1 MRLIAITCL
10 LALSL
15 VACRKAEPPAPSRPP
30 GEVYSAPEGQYL
42 FIKPP
47 TWRTLVLPE
56 SVPPGIP
63 GATSEVR
70 WNLNVESE
78 RPRSLLTL
86 VTFPPEAWAAYTP
99 DSGAVEVVFQD
110 DRRVIAAMPADP
122 NPYEPGSEG
131 AGRFDALRL
140 PLDTVRAR
148 LIVR

>member
-1 MRLIAITCL
+1 MRLLCL
-10 LALSL
+10 VCLFVLPLA
-15 VACRKAEPPAPSRPP
+15 ACQKEAPPAPTRPP
-30 GEVYSAPEGQYL
+30 GEVYSAPESQYL

-56 SVPPGIP
+56 SVTPGVA

-70 WNLNVESE
+70 WNLNVASE

-86 VTFPPEAWAAYTP
+86 VTFPPEVWAAYSP

-122 NPYEPGSEG
+122 NPYEAGSEG
-131 AGRFDALRL
+131 AARFDALRL
-140 PLDTVRAR
+140 PLDSVRAR